1 MADFKKEE
9 VKTLCQLFGL
19 DDSGTKGECI
29 HRIRMHI
36 QQFEQD
42 KHRAMREV
50 LKKRSLPSKKPAAK
64 DDSEDD
70 DEFFSVVSVERS
82 EKSVPVLGL
91 FRGGG
96 RDRAQRPKMQE
107 KVMSAVAH
115 RPSTEEEERNA
126 KAKARLQKKLAD
138 KRKEKILEPSASSS
152 SGQPPAPA
160 ASGAV
165 EEELAVEV
173 LCFCIRSRL
182 KICLLVLP

>member
-50 LKKRSLPSKKPAAK
+50 LKKRSLPKKKPTAK
-64 DDSEDD
+64 GDSEDD
-70 DEFFSVVSVERS
+70 DEFFSVLSVS
-82 EKSVPVLGL
+82 EKPAPVLGL

-115 RPSTEEEERNA
+115 RPSTEEEERTA

-138 KRKEKILEPSASSS
+138 KRKEKPEEPSASST

-160 ASGAV
+160 ASGSV
-165 EEELAVEV
+165 EEELAVDV
-173 LCFCIRSRL
+173 LLHSFAL
-182 KICLLVLP
+182 EDLVSP